1 MITGEGFFS
10 SFFFERQTVRHR
22 NQLFNLGHLRT
33 SFQAVGKKKTLCA
46 RPWLAAEITCG
57 ITEHN
62 VTNGRCV
69 FNGGAEAIFSRSD
82 GLHSDILS

>member
-1 MITGEGFFS
+1 MITGEGFFLLFFLKGKQYDIEIS
-10 SFFFERQTVRHR
+10 SLTLAICAHR
-22 NQLFNLGHLRT
+22 FKLLG
-33 SFQAVGKKKTLCA
+33 KKTLCA